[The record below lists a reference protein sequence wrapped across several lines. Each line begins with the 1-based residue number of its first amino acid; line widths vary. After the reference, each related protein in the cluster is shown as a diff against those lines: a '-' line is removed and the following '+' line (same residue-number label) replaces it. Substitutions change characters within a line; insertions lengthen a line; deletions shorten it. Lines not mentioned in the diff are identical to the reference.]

1 MTIDTILAR
10 LAALHPRVIDLELTR
25 IQRLLD
31 ALGNPERALPPVVH
45 VAGTNGKG
53 SLVAYTR
60 AMAEAAG
67 LRVHTYTSPHLVR
80 FNERIVLAGA
90 AIDDDDLETILAEC
104 EEANG
109 GQSITYFE
117 ITTAAA
123 FLAFARTPADLL
135 VLEVGLGGR
144 FDATNVVERPVVTAV
159 TPIGIDHTQFFG
171 DTLTKIARE
180 KSGIFKPGVPAVIG
194 RQRPEPAAVFADDAR
209 PLGVPLFRMHHEWH
223 VTPRAD
229 GFRYESASLG
239 LDLPPPRLV
248 GAHQIDNAGTAIAVV
263 ERLRAAGMRIGDE
276 AIRRGLATVE
286 WPARLQQLMRG
297 PLADAMPP
305 GCELWLD
312 GGHNEDCGLVLA
324 EQART
329 WSREPGALPLY
340 LIFGMLTTKDAG
352 GFLRPLA
359 RYATQARA
367 VPIEGHA
374 SYTPQEAC
382 TRADDVGLACL
393 PAASVPD
400 ALEDLL
406 ANTHPPFRVLIC
418 GSLYLAGT
426 VLVKNG

>member
-1 MTIDTILAR
+1 MTTDAILAR
-10 LAALHPRVIDLELTR
+10 LMALHPRVIDLELTR

-31 ALGNPERALPPVVH
+31 ALGNPERKLPPVVH

-67 LRVHTYTSPHLVR
+67 LKVHTYISPHLVR
-80 FNERIVLAGA
+80 FNERIRLAGEL
-90 AIDDDDLETILAEC
+90 IDDLELEAVLEEC
-104 EEANG
+104 EQANEG
-109 GQSITYFE
+109 RPITYFE

-123 FLAFARTPADLL
+123 FLAFARHPADLL
-135 VLEVGLGGR
+135 ALEVGLGGR
-144 FDATNVVERPVVTAV
+144 FDATNVIDSPAVTAI

-171 DTLTKIARE
+171 ESLAKIAHE
-180 KSGIFKPGVPAVIG
+180 KSGIFKRGVPAVVG
-194 RQRPEPAAVFADDAR
+194 RQRPEPAAVFVADAL
-209 PLGVPLFRMHHEWH
+209 PLDVPLFRMGHEWH
-223 VTPRAD
+223 MEPRGD
-229 GFRYESASLG
+229 GFRYTSASLS
-239 LDLPPPRLV
+239 LDLPRPKLV
-248 GAHQIDNAGTAIAVV
+248 GAHQLDNASTAVAVM
-263 ERLRAAGMRIGDE
+263 ERLCDRGLRIGDD
-276 AIRRGLATVE
+276 AIRTGLATVD
-286 WPARLQQLMRG
+286 WPARLQQLLRG
-297 PLADAMPP
+297 PLPDALPP

-329 WSREPGALPLY
+329 WAREPGALPLY

-359 RYATQARA
+359 RHATSARA
-367 VPIEGHA
+367 VPVEGHA
-374 SYTPQEAC
+374 SYMPEQAC
-382 TRADDVGLACL
+382 RRADDVGLHCL

-406 ANTHPPFRVLIC
+406 ANVHPPFRVLIC

-426 VLVKNG
+426 VLARNG

>member
-1 MTIDTILAR
+1 MTTDTILAR
-10 LAALHPRVIDLELTR
+10 LMALHPRVIDLELTR

-31 ALGNPERALPPVVH
+31 ALGNPEKKLPPVVH

-67 LRVHTYTSPHLVR
+67 LRVHAYISPHLVR
-80 FNERIVLAGA
+80 FNERIRLAGDL
-90 AIDDDDLETILAEC
+90 IDDLELEAVLEEC
-104 EEANG
+104 EQANEG
-109 GQSITYFE
+109 RPITYFE

-123 FLAFARTPADLL
+123 FLAFARHPADLL
-135 VLEVGLGGR
+135 ALEVGLGGR
-144 FDATNVVERPVVTAV
+144 FDATNVVDAPAVTAI

-171 DTLTKIARE
+171 DALAGIAHE

-194 RQRPEPAAVFADDAR
+194 RQRTVPAAVFIADAQD
-209 PLGVPLFRMHHEWH
+209 LNVPLFRMGHEWH
-223 VTPRAD
+223 MEPRDD
-229 GFRYESASLG
+229 GFRYQSASLS
-239 LDLPPPRLV
+239 LDLPRPKLV
-248 GAHQIDNAGTAIAVV
+248 GAHQLDNASTAVAVM
-263 ERLRAAGMRIGDE
+263 ERLRGHGLRIDDD
-276 AIRRGLATVE
+276 AIRTGLSTVD
-286 WPARLQQLMRG
+286 WPARLQQLGRG
-297 PLADAMPP
+297 PLADALPP

-329 WSREPGALPLY
+329 WAREPGALPLY

-359 RYATQARA
+359 RHATSARA
-367 VPIEGHA
+367 VPVEGHA
-374 SYTPQEAC
+374 SYTPEEAC
-382 TRADDVGLACL
+382 RRADDVGLHCL
-393 PAASVPD
+393 PAASMPD

-406 ANTHPPFRVLIC
+406 ANVHAPFRVLIC

-426 VLVKNG
+426 VLTRNG